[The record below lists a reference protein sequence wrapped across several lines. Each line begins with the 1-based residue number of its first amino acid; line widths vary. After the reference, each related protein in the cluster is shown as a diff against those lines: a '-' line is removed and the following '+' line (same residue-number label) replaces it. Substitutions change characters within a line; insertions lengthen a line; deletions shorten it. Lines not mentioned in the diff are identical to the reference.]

1 MTDRFKRTVSTITGP
16 ATELHPITPDDGTN
30 LPTAVRAIAVA
41 TSGAVR
47 VTTVGGSD
55 ATVYVL
61 AGAPFPVRV
70 ERVWATGTTA
80 TGIVGLI

>member
-1 MTDRFKRTVSTITGP
+1 MTDRFKRTVSSITGP
-16 ATELHPITPDDGTN
+16 ATELYPITPDDATD
-30 LPTAVRAIAVA
+30 LATAVRAIAVA

-55 ATVYVL
+55 ATVYVI

-70 ERVWATGTTA
+70 SRVWATGTTA
-80 TGIVGLI
+80 TGLVGLL